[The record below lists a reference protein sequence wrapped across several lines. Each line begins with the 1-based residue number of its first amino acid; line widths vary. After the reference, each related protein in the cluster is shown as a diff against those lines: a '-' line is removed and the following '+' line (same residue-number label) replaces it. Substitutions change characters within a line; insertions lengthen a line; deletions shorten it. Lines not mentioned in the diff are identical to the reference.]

1 MKNFET
7 TISTDSGTIKN
18 YCLYLQQVMEIQSE
32 AVRRLADCE
41 GTQAI
46 EVAAMLEDIA
56 NTFLNMSDA
65 IRDVALGRKTFAPH
79 EVSLASEKA
88 DVV

>member
-1 MKNFET
+1 MKNFESN
-7 TISTDSGTIKN
+7 ISADSALIKN
-18 YCLYLQQVMEIQSE
+18 YCLYLQQAMEIQAE
-32 AVRRLADCE
+32 AVRRLADCD

-65 IRDVALGRKTFAPH
+65 IRDVALGRRIPAV
-79 EVSLASEKA
+79 VSLVAEHA
-88 DVV
+88 D

>member
-7 TISTDSGTIKN
+7 AISTDKTMQN

-32 AVRRLADCE
+32 AVRRLANCE
-41 GTQAI
+41 GTPAI

-56 NTFLNMSDA
+56 NTFLNISDA
-65 IRDVALGRKTFAPH
+65 IRDVALGRKEFESAVVP
-79 EVSLASEKA
+79 LMASEVKTS
-88 DVV
+88 

>member
-7 TISTDSGTIKN
+7 GISTDSETIQN
-18 YCLYLQQVMEIQSE
+18 YCLYLQKVMEIQSE

-65 IRDVALGRKTFAPH
+65 IRDIALGRKTYQPNIDALVPGKTDI
-79 EVSLASEKA
+79 S
-88 DVV
+88 

>member
-1 MKNFET
+1 MKDFET
-7 TISTDSGTIKN
+7 TISTDSGLIQN
-18 YCLYLQQVMEIQSE
+18 YCLYLQRVMEIQSE

-65 IRDVALGRKTFAPH
+65 IRDVALGRSPLAPN
-79 EVSLASEKA
+79 VVALMPEKA
-88 DVV
+88 G

>member
-1 MKNFET
+1 MKNFESK
-7 TISTDSGTIKN
+7 ISADSALIKN
-18 YCLYLQQVMEIQSE
+18 YCLYLQQAMEIQSE
-32 AVRRLADCE
+32 AVRRLADCD

-65 IRDVALGRKTFAPH
+65 IRDVALGRGTPKVIALVAQ
-79 EVSLASEKA
+79 EA
-88 DVV
+88 D

>member
-7 TISTDSGTIKN
+7 AISTDTTMQN

-32 AVRRLADCE
+32 AVRRLANCE
-41 GTQAI
+41 GTPAI

-56 NTFLNMSDA
+56 NTFLNISDA
-65 IRDVALGRKTFAPH
+65 IRDVALGRKEFEPVV
-79 EVSLASEKA
+79 VSLLAEKTTT
-88 DVV
+88 V